1 MKQYWVWVIVVG
13 LLLILS
19 GCIEDSDDEVVE
31 QDLRSDTSSAG
42 GGSCGYSELL
52 SASER
57 EAANACGIQVSSQ
70 FLAADGYLEAAID
83 ACQQGYVTEAD
94 DFYANYESQVQQ
106 ARSVAEGFDCA
117 PGSTGGGGGFE
128 DPTDETYYIL
138 CSATLEGTVYAGC
151 FGPVQYSDS
160 NCPTEDGISYN
171 YVSRYGSRAECVA
184 GRDNFF
190 DSF

>member
-1 MKQYWVWVIVVG
+1 MKRYRVWALAAG
-13 LLLILS
+13 LFLTLS
-19 GCIEDSDDEVVE
+19 GCMDDSDDDVAER
-31 QDLRSDTSSAG
+31 DLRSDTSSAG
-42 GGSCGYSELL
+42 GGGCGYSDLI

-70 FLAADGYLEAAID
+70 FLAADAYLEAAIES
-83 ACQQGYVTEAD
+83 CQMGYVTEATS
-94 DFYANYESQVQQ
+94 YYSSYESQVQQ
-106 ARSVAEGFDCA
+106 ARSVAQGFDCT

-128 DPTDETYYIL
+128 DTSDQTYYIL

-160 NCPTEDGISYN
+160 NCPTDAGISYN
-171 YVSRYGSRAECVA
+171 YVSRHESRNACIS
-184 GRDNFF
+184 GRDSFF